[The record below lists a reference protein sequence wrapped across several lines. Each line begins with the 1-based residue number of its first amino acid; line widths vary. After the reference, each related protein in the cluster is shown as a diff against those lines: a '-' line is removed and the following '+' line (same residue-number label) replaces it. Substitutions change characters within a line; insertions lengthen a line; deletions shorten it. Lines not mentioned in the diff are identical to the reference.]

1 MSAPGGVFTIACFH
15 EHLRDDAG
23 ASAIVAID
31 VLRATTTAITA
42 VVRGR
47 RCFPAASIEAAVPL
61 AARLDNPLLAGE
73 LGGMMPY
80 GFHIQNTPAL
90 IDELDGPQRPVVLL
104 STSGTRLMS
113 EAAAR
118 PGATAYAACL
128 RNAAA
133 QARCLAGRHDS
144 VRLLGADSRTE
155 FREEDQLC
163 CARIGAAL
171 AEAGFEPGDKLTE
184 QVLERWA
191 GAPDNVVESG
201 RSAAYLRQTGQER
214 DLEFVLSHVDD
225 LDAVFE
231 LRGGELVMQEVA

>member
-1 MSAPGGVFTIACFH
+1 MSARRVVSIGCFH

-23 ASAIVAID
+23 AEAIVAID

-42 VVRGR
+42 VAHGR
-47 RCFPAASIEAAVPL
+47 RCFLAASIEAAVPL

-90 IDELDGPQRPVVLL
+90 LDGLDGPERPMVLL
-104 STSGTRLMS
+104 STSGTRLMY
-113 EAAAR
+113 EAADRA
-118 PGATAYAACL
+118 GVSAYAACL

-133 QARCLAGRHDS
+133 QARWLTGRHDS
-144 VRLLGADSRTE
+144 VRLLAADARNE

-163 CARIGAAL
+163 CARIAAPL
-171 AEAGFEPGDKLTE
+171 VRDGYQAADRLTE
-184 QVLERWA
+184 QVLGRFAEA
-191 GAPDNVVESG
+191 ADDVVASG
-201 RSAAYLRQTGQER
+201 RSAAYLRDTGQER
-214 DLEFVLSHVDD
+214 DLEFVLSHIDD

-231 LRGGELVMQEVA
+231 LHGGELIMRTAS